1 MPEPITI
8 ATAVA
13 SLVTTGF
20 KTGYELSEFISKV
33 KDAPKEIGRTRDE
46 LAAVN
51 NGLCQLRA
59 LLDNPKTAPTLKSS
73 RKEIESVLES
83 CKGTFEELA
92 KEAYKLSTG
101 VWRKVG
107 WVTSEGKIRQLCT
120 RIESHKASLNL
131 VLSILARKADA
142 RIEDRLERLNYHVG
156 HIAKNHQKLSKQL
169 KATPRDKYAAKP
181 AAIETRLAADV
192 APGTEQSVFQ
202 HDASDEHYTNHG
214 LEASTTD
221 DDRIVN
227 AMHSSI
233 QINARP
239 YSVYSESIVS
249 GVTDMSITDV
259 DIQYYTRPLSMS
271 SYAPS
276 IAVSERDS
284 NVVALVDGL
293 FDTKTTRTVPEKP
306 QDYTLLDVLSRKTL
320 EPYDLYQF
328 YVFMRDTMRSVDFL
342 DFWLDTRQHL
352 ALCRTYVR
360 ELSSS
365 VGIDDDEEEDKESSI
380 IQRIVSDQYTDEGK
394 DSDELLSEYLRS
406 DTSTKAQHRRYIAYK
421 PSSRG
426 ISSDLDLALLEKA
439 SVKRAG
445 LHASAENILYTYL
458 LPSADRETIIPRQT
472 LSDATEANEK
482 DCRCDPE
489 VFDAA
494 SDYVFKAMERD
505 AFPLFMRRRR
515 AVISSLR
522 YGSDEGLLS
531 AFRNRGPKAIKA
543 AKGSRR
549 KAEVQQSSSLNAVA
563 EELYE

>member
-13 SLVTTGF
+13 CLVTTGF

-33 KDAPKEIGRTRDE
+33 KDAPKEIERTRDE

-83 CKGTFEELA
+83 CRGTFEDLA
-92 KEAYKLSTG
+92 REAYKLSTG
-101 VWRKVG
+101 VWRKVE

-131 VLSILARKADA
+131 LLSILARKADA
-142 RIEDRLERLNYHVG
+142 RIEDRLERLNYLVG
-156 HIAKNHQKLSKQL
+156 HIAKNHQKMSKQL
-169 KATPRDKYAAKP
+169 KATTKDNDATKP
-181 AAIETRLAADV
+181 AAIETRLV
-192 APGTEQSVFQ
+192 SGVGSGTEHPVLQQSENCDPPI
-202 HDASDEHYTNHG
+202 DASRYQSTTHDI
-214 LEASTTD
+214 EASNTNGKM
-221 DDRIVN
+221 VFN
-227 AMHSSI
+227 ANRSSVRA
-233 QINARP
+233 NARP
-239 YSVYSESIVS
+239 YSVDSESIVS

-276 IAVSERDS
+276 IAISERDG

-293 FDTKTTRTVPEKP
+293 FDTKTTRPVPEKP

-320 EPYDLYQF
+320 EPYDLYHF
-328 YVFMRDTMRSVDFL
+328 YVFMRDNMRSVNFL
-342 DFWLDTRQHL
+342 DFWLDTMQHL
-352 ALCRTYVR
+352 ALCRTYIR
-360 ELSSS
+360 ELTSCAFL
-365 VGIDDDEEEDKESSI
+365 DEKQGGELSI
-380 IQRIVSDQYTDEGK
+380 VKRFLSDQYTDEGK
-394 DSDELLSEYLRS
+394 DSDRLLSEYLRS
-406 DTSTKAQHRRYIAYK
+406 SSTKAQSRQALPESVDRTEDVRRA
-421 PSSRG
+421 
-426 ISSDLDLALLEKA
+426 DL
-439 SVKRAG
+439 R
-445 LHASAENILYTYL
+445 ASAEKILYTYI
-458 LPSADRETIIPRQT
+458 LPGAEREITIPRQI
-472 LSDATEANEK
+472 LNDATKAIEREY
-482 DCRCDPE
+482 RCDPE
-489 VFDAA
+489 VFDTA

-505 AFPLFMRRRR
+505 AFSPFMRRRR

-549 KAEVQQSSSLNAVA
+549 KKAEAQQSSLLTAVA
-563 EELYE
+563 EM